1 LYGEGIR
8 HRRSDGAIARRGEPT
23 GSSLT
28 AVGVNRGRSTLIRF
42 LNKAYLVST
51 DSRAE
56 LGSEEGQALV
66 EYALILAMI
75 TVISIA
81 ALQALGID
89 VSRFLDKVS
98 TSLSSVAG

>member
-1 LYGEGIR
+1 MC
-8 HRRSDGAIARRGEPT
+8 
-23 GSSLT
+23 
-28 AVGVNRGRSTLIRF
+28 VFRGRSTLIRF

-51 DSRAE
+51 DARAE
-56 LGSEEGQALV
+56 LDRQEGQALV

-75 TVISIA
+75 TIISIA

-89 VSRFLDKVS
+89 VSKFLDRVS